1 MRLDNIKRQYQHD
14 LLPLT
19 QQKEALAREL
29 LELKEA
35 RDVFLEET
43 AVLGARN
50 EELAQLNA
58 QYERK
63 FEQRHSRDKSLPPV
77 LPTPAAGQADE
88 QTKPFDT
95 WKAQQAPPI
104 VNTTSTSSSATL
116 IDDVPESARQG
127 KPAKSEV
134 DPAAPQGQRPRIIRW
149 PGKAKDGSSG
159 QKGKGRLEHIFQQIS
174 VLRPIRCDLCGDK
187 MWGSLA
193 RCSSMILLFPSSYD
207 DDANADIFSMQF
219 VRTRSLCRSGTHILL
234 P

>member
-1 MRLDNIKRQYQHD
+1 MRLDNIKRQYQRD

-19 QQKEALAREL
+19 QQKEALVREL

-63 FEQRHSRDKSLPPV
+63 LELGHSRDKSLPPV
-77 LPTPAAGQADE
+77 IPTPTAPQSDE
-88 QTKPFDT
+88 PAKAFDT
-95 WKAQQAPPI
+95 WKAQQAPPM

-116 IDDVPESARQG
+116 IDDVPETARQG
-127 KPAKSEV
+127 KPARPEA
-134 DPAAPQGQRPRIIRW
+134 DATAHAQRPRMIRW
-149 PGKAKDGSSG
+149 PGKPKDGPAGS
-159 QKGKGRLEHIFQQIS
+159 KGKGRLEHIFQQIS

-187 MWGSLA
+187 MCQGSLA
-193 RCSSMILLFPSSYD
+193 RCSSEFLSFLY
-207 DDANADIFSMQF
+207 
-219 VRTRSLCRSGTHILL
+219 LE
-234 P
+234 